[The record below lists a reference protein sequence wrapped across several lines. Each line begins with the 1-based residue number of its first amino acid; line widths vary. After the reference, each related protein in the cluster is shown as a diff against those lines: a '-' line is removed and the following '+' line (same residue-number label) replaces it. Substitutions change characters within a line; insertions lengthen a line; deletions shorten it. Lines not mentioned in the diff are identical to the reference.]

1 MAIAPTGAIYK
12 ALSFDNE
19 SSRSYGIYIT
29 GDAVYNAPERDVEM
43 ISIPGRNGTFAMDR
57 GRFENIEVTYP
68 AGVFASTETDFAQA
82 ISDFRNFLCS
92 RKGYVRLSDG
102 YNPNEYRMAVYK
114 SGLEVSPAQ
123 LRAGEFD
130 ITFDCMPQRY
140 LTSGETAVSVS
151 DGQTLVNPTLFE
163 SSPMLEFDGYG
174 SIGINGE
181 TVTVSNGNLGEIQI
195 SSAVTDAI
203 ARLDVSNL
211 NTGDAIINR
220 ASGSPRV
227 RLFIEANWGEVQFYN
242 ITNVSGGTALIRR
255 ASATTFEVRV
265 MPNVTSF
272 VNGTNS
278 TITTSLNMSII
289 SDGPTISSVPFEV
302 TVSYD
307 AVARSITLTPQ
318 FVNGQPS
325 GTTCSY
331 TYEHPAYYGIST
343 KNLLPSTMYVDLDI
357 GEAYGEVDGVVTSFN
372 SITTMPAKL
381 PTLKPG
387 SNTISFS
394 NTMSN
399 VKITP
404 RWWKI

>member
-19 SSRSYGIYIT
+19 SSRTYGIYIT
-29 GDAVYNAPERDVEM
+29 GEAVYNAPERDVEM
-43 ISIPGRNGTFAMDR
+43 ISIPGRNGTFALDK

-92 RKGYVRLSDG
+92 RKGYVRLSDE

-123 LRAGEFD
+123 LKAGEFD

-140 LTSGETAVSVS
+140 LTSGETAISVS
-151 DGQTLVNPTLFE
+151 DGQTVVNPTLFE

-181 TVTVSNGNLGEIQI
+181 TVTVSNGDLGEIQI
-195 SSAVTDAI
+195 SSAVNDAI

-211 NTGDAIINR
+211 NTGDTILNR
-220 ASGSPRV
+220 ASGLPRV
-227 RLFIEANWGEVQFYN
+227 KLFISAEWGEVQFYN

-255 ASATTFEVRV
+255 ASATAFEVRV

-272 VNGTNS
+272 VNGTDA
-278 TITTSLNMSII
+278 TVTTSLNISII

-302 TVSYD
+302 TTVYD
-307 AVARSITLTPQ
+307 AVARSITLTPR

-325 GTTCSY
+325 GTTCTY

-343 KNLLPSTMYVDLDI
+343 KNSLPSPMYVDLDI
-357 GEAYGEVDGVVTSFN
+357 GEAYGEVDGVITSFN
-372 SITTMPAKL
+372 SIVTMPAKL

-387 SNTISFS
+387 SNTISFD